1 MHASMRCYFERYFPS
16 SRPTEKLCSHPSKHV
31 YWYPW
36 SQRKGPSNAAPR
48 DRSSTWATGSTR
60 WSGRYPCS
68 EPDSLHEKRTVSYI
82 SMGLGTP
89 RQHLEFSEFFQGD
102 VPNNWRRF
110 SSSSEWIYGLDLFS
124 AMVWYFRQ
132 LTWPTNLSHRT
143 ITWCEL
149 TIDFQAATHTFVQH
163 QVEEQLD
170 VFSSAN
176 VHLESLMRST
186 QTGSTRSIWCPV
198 PGCQVLPP
206 PGKVAA
212 QNKHGRI

>member
-149 TIDFQAATHTFVQH
+149 TIDFQAATHTHLFNIKWKSSWT
-163 QVEEQLD
+163 
-170 VFSSAN
+170 FSP
-176 VHLESLMRST
+176 VPM
-186 QTGSTRSIWCPV
+186 SIWNHSWDPPRLDQHARFGAPCPGARSY
-198 PGCQVLPP
+198 PHL
-206 PGKVAA
+206 
-212 QNKHGRI
+212 GR